1 VIDYVREIAP
11 QRAYSIHEGLL
22 NDAGLGLVDG
32 VLAGLAAERAEGAGS
47 EVRRLAAGESVDL

>member
-1 VIDYVREIAP
+1 VIGYVREIAP

-32 VLAGLAAERAEGAGS
+32 VLAGLAAERGSGTGS
-47 EVRRLAAGESVDL
+47 EIRRLAPGESVDL